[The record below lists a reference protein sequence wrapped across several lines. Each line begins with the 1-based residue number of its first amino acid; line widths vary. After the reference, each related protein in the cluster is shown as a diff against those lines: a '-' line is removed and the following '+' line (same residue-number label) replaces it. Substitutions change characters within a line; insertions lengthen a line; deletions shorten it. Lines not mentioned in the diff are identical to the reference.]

1 MYTSFCCCFDL
12 AGRRVVFK
20 ASLLCLAA
28 ESLCAFPSAP
38 SSLTLLWR
46 WAEHR
51 NLTKEWAVPSVR
63 GSSSIPL
70 NDYICSCSTQQQQQC
85 GALGLQ
91 LCPAD
96 GSPARWTS
104 ASQVFHVL
112 PSVNA
117 AQLHQENGH
126 RGLSLHCYERRGAVG
141 LQAAR
146 GQGAEAAFANRQ
158 GRSMTEIRCW
168 SFVSTDDRSTLFKSI
183 LLPGKWLVQ
192 TLLWCLFEF
201 TNGFHRDSTGADSVG
216 FNKKGLLLLGSLQI
230 LLDAECFTCDMM
242 CAFQLLFASLSGF
255 ECTRHVAKLNL
266 ILGNAAS
273 VIYLW

>member
-1 MYTSFCCCFDL
+1 MCIRD
-12 AGRRVVFK
+12 R
-20 ASLLCLAA
+20 
-28 ESLCAFPSAP
+28 
-38 SSLTLLWR
+38 
-46 WAEHR
+46 
-51 NLTKEWAVPSVR
+51 EWAVPSVR

-112 PSVNA
+112 PYLNA

-158 GRSMTEIRCW
+158 GKSMAERCRW
-168 SFVSTDDRSTLFKSI
+168 SFVGTDDRTTLFESI
-183 LLPGKWLVQ
+183 LLPGKWLVWI
-192 TLLWCLFEF
+192 LLWCLFEF
-201 TNGFHRDSTGADSVG
+201 ANVFCRDSADADSVS
-216 FNKKGLLLLGSLQI
+216 FNKKGLLLLGSLQV
-230 LLDAECFTCDMM
+230 LQRFC
-242 CAFQLLFASLSGF
+242 
-255 ECTRHVAKLNL
+255 
-266 ILGNAAS
+266 
-273 VIYLW
+273 